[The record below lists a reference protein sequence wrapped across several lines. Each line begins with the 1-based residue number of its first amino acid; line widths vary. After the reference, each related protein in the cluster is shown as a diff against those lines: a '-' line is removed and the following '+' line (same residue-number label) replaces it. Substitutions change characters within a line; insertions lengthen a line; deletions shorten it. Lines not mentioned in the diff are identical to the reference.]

1 LDTFLKRVVDK
12 VKGEKSTIVNDSVI
26 TEVPLTLVV
35 NDKIFFTFHCTP
47 QHLKELAAGYLMSC
61 GVINKNQDILECVI
75 DEKKNTVKMQIK
87 EHPEVVEKTTLKEPM
102 TVKIQTIYQIMSTN
116 LNASELFQKTGGVH
130 SVAVFDQ
137 EKPMIMMEDVARHNA
152 VDKALGYCVLNDIDC
167 SNKILVVS
175 GRISAGMLSKAD
187 QAKIPMVLSK
197 SAPTSLAIDQAEA
210 AGITL
215 VGFIRGEQ
223 MNIYTH
229 PARIDLNDELF
240 RAIVKIK
247 RKDFLE
253 KSFLYLRS

>member
-1 LDTFLKRVVDK
+1 LDTFLKQVVIK
-12 VKGEKSTIVNDSVI
+12 VKGEQSTIVDDTVI

-35 NDKIFFTFHCTP
+35 NDKKFFTFFCTP
-47 QHLKELAAGYLMSC
+47 RHFEELTVGYLLSRGM
-61 GVINKNQDILECVI
+61 INKKQDILECLI

-116 LNASELFQKTGGVH
+116 LKASELYQETGGIH
-130 SVAVFDQ
+130 SVAIFDQ
-137 EKPMIMMEDVARHNA
+137 EKSVIMMEDVARHNA
-152 VDKALGYCVLNDIDC
+152 VDKVLGYCVLNDIDY